1 MGRIIF
7 STCTYTYTDRNN
19 PIHIG
24 GSMKDSAIEP
34 FWDVET
40 IDPIVKPRR
49 SIGRPRGVMRYRAVM
64 TTNILEECM
73 DKMSVHN
80 MPFKHSF
87 IFSIKK
93 HIGKNSYKYFRNV
106 IEKNK
111 LITTRAFLDEKWL
124 KEYKQDMANDT

>member
-1 MGRIIF
+1 
-7 STCTYTYTDRNN
+7 
-19 PIHIG
+19 HIG

-34 FWDVET
+34 FWDAET

-87 IFSIKK
+87 IFLL
-93 HIGKNSYKYFRNV
+93 RN
-106 IEKNK
+106 
-111 LITTRAFLDEKWL
+111 T
-124 KEYKQDMANDT
+124 